1 MPCARTR
8 ESRVCDCDVY
18 CTAPL
23 PCRAAP
29 RRAVCS
35 CAHVLCFSSTV
46 QCCDVRALCCPP
58 PAAAARPLAVHMH
71 ILGSAR
77 RCSALCTRGTRAL
90 DFCTHLFTAALT
102 SSGEG
107 SRRRGADRTRS
118 RRHVIHYGR
127 DSMSVRVRVAVAVAG
142 ARFSRQSA
150 GRPNG
155 WIWIDRFPEAVRAM
169 PRGALD
175 DSTRRSRA
183 RALSS
188 IRFTSCKGQTRTR
201 TNMAAA
207 AASARAS
214 GFVNISPS
222 RLHFSSLLY
231 SSLHF
236 YFEREERR
244 GEART
249 SCLLFCCCCRRVV
262 SPLEK
267 SSIV

>member
-1 MPCARTR
+1 MCAHSR
-8 ESRVCDCDVY
+8 EPSLRLRRVLY
-18 CTAPL
+18 CASAL
-23 PCRAAP
+23 P

-127 DSMSVRVRVAVAVAG
+127 DSMSVRVRVAVAVAVAG